1 MIPPKW
7 HLPVIVALIVGAVW
21 LLSPILPPFVAA
33 LMLAWLGDPLV
44 RRLERAGRS
53 RNTAVLLVFSLTF
66 VIVALI
72 LLVILPILWHQ
83 LVTLLEDLP
92 RLVTWFKQ
100 TALPWV
106 AEKLH
111 KDAAVWLDPSKT
123 ETAIREH
130 IQEIGGFATYLLGVA
145 GRSGMALL
153 VFVSNLLLL
162 PILSY
167 YFLRDW
173 PVLIQRVRDLLPR
186 PMEPKVAQLAVESNA
201 VLGGF
206 LRGQLLVMVMLGAI
220 YALGLWLTG
229 LDSGL
234 LIGFIA
240 GLVAFV
246 PYLGATVGVVAA
258 VVASLIQY
266 GDVSH
271 LVWIALV
278 FGVGQLIES
287 YILTPKLVGDRIGLH
302 PVAVIFAIMAGGQ
315 LFGFIGVLLALPVAA
330 VVNVLFKHMHLRY
343 LKSRV
348 YGLPLAASEG
358 TPSDEPARPD
368 V

>member
-1 MIPPKW
+1 MNAPKW
-7 HLPVIVALIVGAVW
+7 QLPLILALIGVALW

-53 RNTAVLLVFSLTF
+53 RSTSVLLVFCLIFT
-66 VIVALI
+66 VIGMA
-72 LLVILPILWHQ
+72 LLVLLPLLWNQ
-83 LVTLLEDLP
+83 LISLLGDLP
-92 RLVTWFKQ
+92 RLILWFKQ
-100 TALPWV
+100 TALPWI
-106 AEKLH
+106 AERLH
-111 KDAAVWLDPSKT
+111 KDAAQLLDPTKT
-123 ETAIREH
+123 EAAVREH
-130 IQEIGGFATYLLGVA
+130 WKEIGSFATLLLGYA
-145 GRSGMALL
+145 GRSGMAIL
-153 VFVSNLLLL
+153 VLVSNLLLL
-162 PILSY
+162 PILSF

-173 PVLIQRVRDLLPR
+173 PALIHRIRDLLPR
-186 PMEPKVAQLAVESNA
+186 AMEPKVVQLALESNA

-206 LRGQLLVMVMLGAI
+206 LRGQMLVMVMLGAI
-220 YALGLWLTG
+220 YAIGLWLTG
-229 LDSGL
+229 LNSGL

-258 VVASLIQY
+258 VIASLVQY
-266 GDVSH
+266 GDASH
-271 LVWIALV
+271 LHWVALV
-278 FGVGQLIES
+278 FTVGQLIES

-343 LKSRV
+343 LKSRI
-348 YGLPLAASEG
+348 YGQPVAAPDG
-358 TPSDEPARPD
+358 PARPD